1 MDELRRY
8 KHVETLRIGI
18 HELAG
23 ELSLEEA
30 TFQHSALAEVLLGV
44 ALDMARRE
52 VERRFGVPMLSGDDG
67 GPAGEAAFCVVGMGK
82 LGSEELSYHS
92 DLDIIFLYEGTGET
106 APAPGSDDAGFR
118 RLGNHEYFAKLA
130 QRLIFILTMSTRE
143 GAVYKLD
150 TRLRPSGNS
159 GPLVTSFAAFRSY
172 HESSAQLWERQAM
185 LKARFVAGDR
195 AFGKRVEG
203 QIREYV
209 YERPLPPGAAAE
221 IHRLRTRMEV
231 ELGRE
236 RDGRLNLKVGRGG
249 VVDVEF
255 ATQYLQLVHGPDN
268 QSARARSTLK
278 ALYELWR
285 GGAIDESKYRT
296 LEEGYR
302 FLRGLEVRLRLENDA
317 SIEQFD
323 PTVIEPELLARYR
336 EETEKVRGVYLEVLG
351 AGTAPAP

>member
-30 TFQHSALAEVLLGV
+30 TFQHAALAEVLLGV
-44 ALDMARRE
+44 ALDLARRE
-52 VERRFGVPMLSGDDG
+52 VQRRFGVPMLSPAEGDA
-67 GPAGEAAFCVVGMGK
+67 PVAEAAFCIVGMGK
-82 LGSEELSYHS
+82 LGAEELSYHS
-92 DLDIIFLYEGTGET
+92 DLDIIFLYEGAGET
-106 APAPGSDDAGFR
+106 APAPGAADADFR

-159 GPLVTSFAAFRSY
+159 GPLVTSFASFQTY
-172 HESSAQLWERQAM
+172 HETSAQLWERQAM

-195 AFGKRVEG
+195 PFGKRVEEK
-203 QIREYV
+203 IREYV
-209 YERPLPPGAAAE
+209 YGRPLPDDAASE
-221 IHRLRTRMEV
+221 IHRLRKRMEV

-236 RDGRLNLKVGRGG
+236 RDDRLNLKVGRGG

-255 ATQYLQLVHGPDN
+255 ATQYLQLVHGPGHP
-268 QSARARSTLK
+268 AVRTRSTLK

-285 GGAIDESKYRT
+285 AGLLPESRYRA

-302 FLRGLEVRLRLENDA
+302 FLRGLEVRLRLTNDA

-323 PTVIEPELLARYR
+323 PSVIEAGTLARYR
-336 EETEKVRGVYLEVLG
+336 EETERVRGVFLEVLG
-351 AGTAPAP
+351 VGS